1 MESAIS
7 NLIII
12 LILAIILFF
21 SIRSTISHFKGEG
34 SCCGGGGRDV
44 RVKTKKLKNVIA
56 VKVMRIEGMHCEHCY
71 ARVHNLLNSMDGVS
85 AVVHGKKG
93 EAIIKLGKD
102 IPDQELL
109 KAVNDLGYIAS
120 EIRRK

>member
-1 MESAIS
+1 MGSAIS

-44 RVKTKKLKNVIA
+44 RVKTKR
-56 VKVMRIEGMHCEHCY
+56 VK
-71 ARVHNLLNSMDGVS
+71 
-85 AVVHGKKG
+85 
-93 EAIIKLGKD
+93 
-102 IPDQELL
+102 Q
-109 KAVNDLGYIAS
+109 
-120 EIRRK
+120 